1 MSHSFVIDRDSNF
14 KSERIST
21 LPSGDR
27 NISVERGGSSGF
39 AGNVQNSSSPKLFPG
54 MLQNSPKSIPRPNLS
69 NKSVPM
75 DSFFGLANSK
85 KTSSSL
91 SSSSSVEDS
100 DDDDD
105 DGDDESD
112 YKQSVQQSSSP
123 SKNRYES
130 SVDDDS
136 STDSESDFS
145 SRSGSSDDSGTEESG
160 SEYDNSSR
168 SETSMSKSNNFYH
181 EAPRKSYEEI
191 QREKQQVL
199 YELDRLQKQG
209 YPPSKKYSM
218 ASTLEDMIYERDKL
232 KKQRNVEKSIKF
244 SRKALIMVTSG
255 IEFLNSKFDPFD
267 IRLDGWGEQV
277 MEDITDYDEIF
288 EELHEKYG
296 ESIKTAP
303 ELRLL
308 LTLSGSAAM
317 FHLQNS
323 LFKSSTPDLNSIL
336 QKNPDI
342 MKSIQQQA
350 MREMKTNVTNQFGQ
364 NDPVAN
370 MMNQGIQMKMNQMN
384 NQTQPPRMSMPVGP
398 PRPIQTQQRPMMNTQ
413 RPMMNMNTQQP
424 SSQRTMNSD
433 AVNDLLNQLN
443 QSNSSKNDDDS
454 ISSEVSSRSGVKS
467 IRRKKNNKGIVLEI

>member
-1 MSHSFVIDRDSNF
+1 MSNSFVIDRDSNF

-21 LPSGDR
+21 LPSSG
-27 NISVERGGSSGF
+27 NNVSVERGSNMGF
-39 AGNVQNSSSPKLFPG
+39 SGNVQNSSSPKLFPG
-54 MLQNSPKSIPRPNLS
+54 MLSNSPKNIPRPNLS

-100 DDDDD
+100 VEDSD
-105 DGDDESD
+105 DDESD
-112 YKQSVQQSSSP
+112 YKQSIQQSSSP

-130 SVDDDS
+130 SVEDDS
-136 STDSESDFS
+136 SSDEESNDDFS
-145 SRSGSSDDSGTEESG
+145 SRSGSSDSG
-160 SEYDNSSR
+160 SEYESSR
-168 SETSMSKSNNFYH
+168 GESENSVSKSENFYH
-181 EAPRKSYEEI
+181 ESPRKSYEEI

-209 YPPSKKYSM
+209 YPASKKYSM

-232 KKQRNVEKSIKF
+232 KKQRNTEKSIKF

-267 IRLDGWGEQV
+267 LKLDGWGEQV

-288 EELHEKYG
+288 EELHDKYG
-296 ESIKTAP
+296 ETVKTAP

-308 LTLSGSAAM
+308 LTLGGSAAM

-323 LFKSSTPDLNSIL
+323 LFKSATPDLNDIL
-336 QKNPDI
+336 KKNPDI
-342 MKSIQQQA
+342 MKSIQQRALQ
-350 MREMKTNVTNQFGQ
+350 EMQGNISNQFGR
-364 NDPVAN
+364 NDEIGN

-384 NQTQPPRMSMPVGP
+384 GPPPAMNMRQPPRNIPMGP
-398 PRPIQTQQRPMMNTQ
+398 SRPMNSQSPSQPPQQRQMND
-413 RPMMNMNTQQP
+413 NV
-424 SSQRTMNSD
+424 
-433 AVNDLLNQLN
+433 VNDLLNQLN
-443 QSNSSKNDDDS
+443 TGMNKSKDDDS

-467 IRRKKNNKGIVLEI
+467 IRRKKNNRGIVLDLA